1 MQYYILPYLLHNFTF
16 CCIILSMRSFKIKEK
31 YNNKDITYVLKK
43 EFPRLSNSSL
53 NKVFR
58 VKDVKVNGTR
68 VAKDY
73 IVSLGDEVQ
82 VYLTDNILFGV
93 DTNIFY
99 AYEDENIL
107 VAYKPKGV
115 VSTLGKDKR
124 EVSKVYFDELVKKEK
139 PNSVICH
146 RLDTNTEGLVI
157 FAKTKE
163 AHEELLSAFKDNNI
177 HKEYLTLVYG
187 KPSKD
192 SAKLS
197 HYITHDNG
205 YAKVLTKNVPGT
217 KSCIT
222 EYTLVEY
229 MKKLNASILSV
240 KLYTG
245 RTHQIRAHM
254 KFLDC
259 PVIGDSKY
267 STNEINAKFKLYT
280 QVLYAS
286 KYTFSFP
293 KESPLCYLNDVTIDI
308 KDDILEKIHGLLK

>member
-1 MQYYILPYLLHNFTF
+1 
-16 CCIILSMRSFKIKEK
+16 MRSFKIKEK

-58 VKDVKVNGTR
+58 VKDVKVNGVR
-68 VAKDY
+68 VTKDY
-73 IVSLGDEVQ
+73 LVTPGEEVQ
-82 VYLTDNILFGV
+82 VYLTDNILFGM

-124 EVSKVYFDELVKKEK
+124 EVSKVYFDEIVKKEK
-139 PNSVICH
+139 PKAVICH
-146 RLDTNTEGLVI
+146 RLDTNTEGLVV

-163 AHEELLSAFKDNNI
+163 AHEQLLEAFKNNNI

-187 KPSKD
+187 KPAKD

-197 HYITHDNG
+197 HYITEDNG
-205 YAKVLTKNVPGT
+205 YSKVLTKNVPGS

-222 EYTLVEY
+222 EYSLVEY
-229 MKKLNASILSV
+229 NKKLNASILSV

-286 KYTFSFP
+286 KYTFSLP
-293 KESPLCYLNDVTIDI
+293 KESPLYYLNNVTIDI
-308 KDDILEKIHGLLK
+308 KDNVLEKIHGLLKH